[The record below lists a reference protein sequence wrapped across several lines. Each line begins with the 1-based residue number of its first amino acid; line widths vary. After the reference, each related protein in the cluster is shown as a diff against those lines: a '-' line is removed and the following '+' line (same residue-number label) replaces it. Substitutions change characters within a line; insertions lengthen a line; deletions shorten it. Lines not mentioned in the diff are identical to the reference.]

1 MGSSNTYEKQPLNI
15 KYHLYEY
22 TRIDSTRL
30 LKSVEEVELDNSIE
44 LYKCNTEE
52 ELDNVSK
59 EQEEDMEKS
68 YIARIVIS
76 LAIIVLA
83 LVCLIGCSTTYVDTD
98 TSTYQAKAVSAVLSE
113 CVSQQMGI
121 VGDTNLSL
129 VRAYIQ
135 STEGLIVCQEISQGV
150 IDGLNK

>member
-76 LAIIVLA
+76 LAIIALA
-83 LVCLIGCSTTYVDTD
+83 LVCLIGCSTTYIDTD